1 MRLSLITT
9 AVIVL
14 NSLEMIKV
22 KTGMESIVSVIA
34 NIVAWFTAALDDIP
48 QFIDQVSM
56 RLISK
61 SISSISRIS
70 SIVISKIKIIIFT

>member
-9 AVIVL
+9 VVIVL

>member
-9 AVIVL
+9 VVIVL
-14 NSLEMIKV
+14 HSLEMIKV

-61 SISSISRIS
+61 SVSSISRIS